1 MTSTI
6 SGMLNG
12 TGKSIAIVASRFNS
26 IIVDRL
32 ISGAQDTLVRHGVDA
47 EAITLFR
54 VPGAWELPMVCRRVV
69 RKGSFDAVLALGCVI
84 RGGTDHYDHVAR
96 EAATGLAQVA
106 LESEIPVVFGVLTC
120 HTLEQAIE
128 RAGGKAGNQGS
139 SAALT
144 ALELISLLEQI

>member
-6 SGMLNG
+6 SGMLDG

-47 EAITLFR
+47 DAISLFR

-69 RKGSFDAVLALGCVI
+69 NKGSFDAVLALGCVI

>member
-6 SGMLNG
+6 SGMLDG

-47 EAITLFR
+47 DAITLFR
-54 VPGAWELPMVCRRVV
+54 VPGAWELPVVCRRVV
-69 RKGSFDAVLALGCVI
+69 SKGSFDAVLALGCVI

-106 LESEIPVVFGVLTC
+106 QESEIPVVFGVLTC